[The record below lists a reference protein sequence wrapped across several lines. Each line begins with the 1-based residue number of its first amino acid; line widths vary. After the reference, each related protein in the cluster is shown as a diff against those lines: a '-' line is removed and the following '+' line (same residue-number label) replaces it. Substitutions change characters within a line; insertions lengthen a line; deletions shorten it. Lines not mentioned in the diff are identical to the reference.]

1 MIARQ
6 MRTRPRAAGRTAAL
20 VGAGL
25 LWLAGPAGADEIK
38 VMTSGGFTAAL
49 TELAPAFERATGHT
63 VVTTYGASLGGAPDS
78 IPSRLRRGEPADIVI
93 LASEALDDLVGQGR
107 VVAGSRV
114 DLARSS
120 IGMVVRAGAPKPDIS
135 SVDALKRTLLQAK
148 SIAYS
153 ASASGVYLST
163 ELFQRLGVAAAIAGK
178 SQRIESER
186 VATVVARGG
195 AEIGFQQISE
205 LLPVAGI
212 DYVGPLPPEVQR
224 VTVFSAGVAAG
235 AKTPDAARALIMFL
249 ASPAAAPAITKSGM
263 EPMSE
268 SMRQRGAFVILK
280 PAMVSR

>member
-1 MIARQ
+1 
-6 MRTRPRAAGRTAAL
+6 MRMRSSAASRTAAL
-20 VGAGL
+20 VGASM
-25 LWLAGPAGADEIK
+25 LWLAGTAAADEIK

-49 TELAPAFERATGHT
+49 TELTPAFERATGHT

-78 IPSRLRRGEPADIVI
+78 IPSRLRRGEPADVVI

-120 IGMVVRAGAPKPDIS
+120 IGMAVRAGAPKPDIS
-135 SVDALKRTLLQAK
+135 SVDALKHALLQAK

-163 ELFQRLGVAAAIAGK
+163 ELFQRLGIAAEVAGK
-178 SQRIESER
+178 SRRIESER
-186 VATVVARGG
+186 VATIVARGD

-235 AKTPDAARALIMFL
+235 ATTPDAARALITFL
-249 ASPAAAPAITKSGM
+249 ASAAGAPAITKSGM
-263 EPMSE
+263 EPMTE
-268 SMRQRGAFVILK
+268 LTRQRGAFVVLQ
-280 PAMVSR
+280 PATVSR